1 MVEYKIIREI
11 QENPFHTQRSLAH
24 KLNIS
29 LGKAHYL
36 LTGLAEKGLIRARKL
51 KNHPEKIRWQY
62 VLTPVGLKEKL
73 RLTRDYLSRREREFS
88 ELQKEIAE
96 LRKEIGEAGEP
107 GRVGET

>member
-36 LTGLAEKGLIRARKL
+36 LSGLAEKGLIRARKL

-62 VLTPVGLKEKL
+62 VLTPIGLKEKL
-73 RLTRDYLSRREREFS
+73 RLTRDYLSRREQEFRD
-88 ELQKEIAE
+88 LQEEIAQ
-96 LRKEIGEAGEP
+96 LRKEVGRAGTSDAA
-107 GRVGET
+107 G